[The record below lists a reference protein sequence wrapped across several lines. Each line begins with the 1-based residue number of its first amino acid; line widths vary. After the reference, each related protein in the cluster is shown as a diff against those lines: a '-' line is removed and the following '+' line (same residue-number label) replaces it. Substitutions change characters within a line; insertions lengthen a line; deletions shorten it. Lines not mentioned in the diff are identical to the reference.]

1 MRSSDWTYITLALL
15 AFVVSG
21 GLFFYLGVG
30 YGTTTAGPQQVA
42 KVIVPLDSEADELR
56 VELQSLKAEKQQ
68 LSEEVAALTTGRDS
82 LEQESQ
88 AFRRERDHLLA
99 VLSGGEKKLNEP
111 DELPFQLV
119 AAVETPLP
127 TAEEDD
133 DFELPAI
140 ETAAGPQAPLSPT
153 ETQIVRLPEDQ
164 STPQVRVIYPSG
176 TTEVPITLQP
186 VPGILDK
193 DVVSQALEAGLGAF
207 KDGDYRLAYDT
218 WLPLAEDGV
227 RRAQFYVGGL
237 FLDGRGIE
245 ANIVKAHYWLS
256 LSDQAGYPLSRPL
269 LTKIEAEMSAE
280 ERAAAQSLLA
290 SSLTANQ
297 AD

>member
-15 AFVVSG
+15 AFVISG

-30 YGTTTAGPQQVA
+30 YGTTAASPQQIS

-56 VELQSLKAEKQQ
+56 VELQSLKAEKLQ
-68 LSEEVAALTTGRDS
+68 LTEEVAALTTGRDS

-99 VLSGGEKKLNEP
+99 VLSGGEIILDEP
-111 DELPFQLV
+111 GELPFQLV

-127 TAEEDD
+127 TEEDG
-133 DFELPAI
+133 FELPAI
-140 ETAAGPQAPLSPT
+140 ETAAGPQVPQAPQAPS

-164 STPQVRVIYPSG
+164 GTPQVRVIYPSG
-176 TTEVPITLQP
+176 ATEVPITLQP
-186 VPGILDK
+186 VPGTLDE

-207 KDGDYRLAYDT
+207 KDGEYRLAYDT

-237 FLDGRGIE
+237 FLDGRGVE
-245 ANIVKAHYWLS
+245 ANVVKAHYWLS

-290 SSLTANQ
+290 SSLTAN
-297 AD
+297 

>member
-1 MRSSDWTYITLALL
+1 
-15 AFVVSG
+15 
-21 GLFFYLGVG
+21 
-30 YGTTTAGPQQVA
+30 
-42 KVIVPLDSEADELR
+42 VIVPLDSEADELR

-68 LSEEVAALTTGRDS
+68 LTEEVAALTTGRDS

-99 VLSGGEKKLNEP
+99 VLSGGAKNLDEP
-111 DELPFQLV
+111 DDLPFQLV
-119 AAVETPLP
+119 ATVETPLP
-127 TAEEDD
+127 TAEED

-140 ETAAGPQAPLSPT
+140 ETAAGPQVPQAPA
-153 ETQIVRLPEDQ
+153 ETQIVRLPEDPN
-164 STPQVRVIYPSG
+164 TPQVQVIYPSG
-176 TTEVPITLQP
+176 ATEVPITLQP
-186 VPGILDK
+186 VPGTLDE

-207 KDGDYRLAYDT
+207 KDGEYRLAYDT

-290 SSLTANQ
+290 NSLAAN
-297 AD
+297 

>member
-30 YGTTTAGPQQVA
+30 YGTTTAGPQQVS
-42 KVIVPLDSEADELR
+42 KVVVPLDSEADELR
-56 VELQSLKAEKQQ
+56 AELQSLKAEKQQ
-68 LSEEVAALTTGRDS
+68 LTEEVAALTTGRES

-99 VLSGGEKKLNEP
+99 VLSGGDKNLDEP

-119 AAVETPLP
+119 ATVKTPLP

-133 DFELPAI
+133 SELPAI
-140 ETAAGPQAPLSPT
+140 ETAAGPQAPT
-153 ETQIVRLPEDQ
+153 ESQIARLPEDPA
-164 STPQVRVIYPSG
+164 TPQVQVIYPSG
-176 TTEVPITLQP
+176 TIEVPITLQP
-186 VPGILDK
+186 VPGTLDK

-207 KDGDYRLAYDT
+207 KDGEYRLAYDT
-218 WLPLAEDGV
+218 WLPLAEDSV

-237 FLDGRGIE
+237 FLDGRGVE

-269 LTKIEAEMSAE
+269 LTEIEAKMSAE

-290 SSLTANQ
+290 NSLTAN
-297 AD
+297 

>member
-1 MRSSDWTYITLALL
+1 
-15 AFVVSG
+15 
-21 GLFFYLGVG
+21 
-30 YGTTTAGPQQVA
+30 VA
-42 KVIVPLDSEADELR
+42 S
-56 VELQSLKAEKQQ
+56 
-68 LSEEVAALTTGRDS
+68 LTTGRDS

-99 VLSGGEKKLNEP
+99 VLSSGEKNLDEP

-119 AAVETPLP
+119 TTVETPLP
-127 TAEEDD
+127 TEEEE

-140 ETAAGPQAPLSPT
+140 ETAAGPQAPQAST
-153 ETQIVRLPEDQ
+153 ETQIVRLPEDPA
-164 STPQVRVIYPSG
+164 TLQVRVIYPSG
-176 TTEVPITLQP
+176 TNEVPITLQP
-186 VPGILDK
+186 VPGTLDK

-207 KDGDYRLAYDT
+207 KDGEYRLAYDT

-237 FLDGRGIE
+237 FLDGRGVE

-269 LTKIEAEMSAE
+269 LTKIEPEMSAE

-290 SSLTANQ
+290 SSLTAN
-297 AD
+297 

>member
-1 MRSSDWTYITLALL
+1 MRSSDWTNITLALL
-15 AFVVSG
+15 AIVISG
-21 GLFFYLGVG
+21 GIFFYLGVD
-30 YGTTTAGPQQVA
+30 YGTTTAGPKQVA

-56 VELQSLKAEKQQ
+56 AALQSLKAEKQQ
-68 LSEEVAALTTGRDS
+68 LTEEVAALTTGRDS

-99 VLSGGEKKLNEP
+99 VLSGGEKNLDEP

-127 TAEEDD
+127 AAEEDG
-133 DFELPAI
+133 FELPAI
-140 ETAAGPQAPLSPT
+140 ETAAGPQVPQAPQAPS
-153 ETQIVRLPEDQ
+153 ETQFVRLPDDPA
-164 STPQVRVIYPSG
+164 TPQVQVIYPSG
-176 TTEVPITLQP
+176 ATEMPITLQP
-186 VPGILDK
+186 VPGTLDQ
-193 DVVSQALEAGLGAF
+193 DVVSQALETGLGAF
-207 KDGDYRLAYDT
+207 KDGEYRLAYDT

-245 ANIVKAHYWLS
+245 ANVVKAHYWLS

-290 SSLTANQ
+290 NSLTAN
-297 AD
+297 

>member
-1 MRSSDWTYITLALL
+1 MRSSDWTNITLALL
-15 AFVVSG
+15 AIVISG
-21 GLFFYLGVG
+21 GIFFYLGVG

-56 VELQSLKAEKQQ
+56 AALQSLKAEKQQ
-68 LSEEVAALTTGRDS
+68 LTEEVAALTTGRDS

-99 VLSGGEKKLNEP
+99 VLSGGAKNLDEP

-119 AAVETPLP
+119 ATVETPLP
-127 TAEEDD
+127 TAEED

-140 ETAAGPQAPLSPT
+140 ETAAGPQAPQAPM
-153 ETQIVRLPEDQ
+153 ETQIVRLPEDPN
-164 STPQVRVIYPSG
+164 TPQVQVIYPSG
-176 TTEVPITLQP
+176 ATEVPITLQP
-186 VPGILDK
+186 VPGTLDE

-207 KDGDYRLAYDT
+207 KDGEYRLAYDT

-290 SSLTANQ
+290 NSLTAN
-297 AD
+297 

>member
-15 AFVVSG
+15 AFVISG

-68 LSEEVAALTTGRDS
+68 LTEEVAALTTGRDS

-99 VLSGGEKKLNEP
+99 VLSSGEKNLDEP

-119 AAVETPLP
+119 TTVETPLP
-127 TAEEDD
+127 TEEEE

-140 ETAAGPQAPLSPT
+140 ETAAGPQAPQAST
-153 ETQIVRLPEDQ
+153 ETQIVRLPEDPA
-164 STPQVRVIYPSG
+164 TLQVRVIYPSG
-176 TTEVPITLQP
+176 TNEVPITLQP
-186 VPGILDK
+186 VPGTLDK

-207 KDGDYRLAYDT
+207 KDGEYRLAYDT

-237 FLDGRGIE
+237 FLDGRGVE

-269 LTKIEAEMSAE
+269 LTKIEPEMSAE

-290 SSLTANQ
+290 NSLTAN
-297 AD
+297 

>member
-1 MRSSDWTYITLALL
+1 MRSSDWTNITLALF
-15 AFVVSG
+15 AIVISG
-21 GLFFYLGVG
+21 GIFFYLGVG

-56 VELQSLKAEKQQ
+56 VALQSLKAEKQQ
-68 LSEEVAALTTGRDS
+68 LTEEVAALTTGRDS

-99 VLSGGEKKLNEP
+99 VLSGGEKNLDEP

-127 TAEEDD
+127 AAEEDGL
-133 DFELPAI
+133 ELPAI
-140 ETAAGPQAPLSPT
+140 ETAAGPLSPQAPQAPS
-153 ETQIVRLPEDQ
+153 ETQFVRLPDDPA
-164 STPQVRVIYPSG
+164 TPQVQVIYPSG

-186 VPGILDK
+186 VPGTLDK

-207 KDGDYRLAYDT
+207 KDGEYRLAYDT

-237 FLDGRGIE
+237 FLDGRGVE
-245 ANIVKAHYWLS
+245 ANVVKAHYWLS

-280 ERAAAQSLLA
+280 ERTAAQSLLA
-290 SSLTANQ
+290 NSLAAN
-297 AD
+297 

>member
-15 AFVVSG
+15 AFVISG

-30 YGTTTAGPQQVA
+30 YGTTTAGPLQVA

-68 LSEEVAALTTGRDS
+68 LTEEVAALTTGRDS

-99 VLSGGEKKLNEP
+99 VLSGGEKNLDEP
-111 DELPFQLV
+111 DELPFQLI
-119 AAVETPLP
+119 ATVETPLP

-133 DFELPAI
+133 LELPAI
-140 ETAAGPQAPLSPT
+140 ETAAGPQAPQAPT
-153 ETQIVRLPEDQ
+153 ETQIARLPEDPA
-164 STPQVRVIYPSG
+164 TPQVQVIYPSG

-186 VPGILDK
+186 VPGTLDK

-207 KDGDYRLAYDT
+207 KDGEYRLAYDT

-245 ANIVKAHYWLS
+245 ANVVKAHYWLS

-280 ERAAAQSLLA
+280 EHAAAQSLLA
-290 SSLTANQ
+290 NSLAAN
-297 AD
+297 